1 MPLAP
6 PPNGAIFPT
15 WADCLQ
21 TVQSLA
27 AQEGYAVNSKG
38 QAKNKE
44 TGLYRRYVIRCDK
57 SGTFKSAAQIGRRRN
72 STKKTNCPF
81 SAACNIRPD
90 GCHLKVLCPDHNHPA
105 SAVPGAHVQ
114 HRKFTDEQRRLVE
127 ARAVERKSIKT
138 IWDELKTLDPNTH
151 ITFKDVDNAVQRFR
165 KKAKEGATGV
175 QAVMYKLV
183 ERQDVFCFTL
193 EKDDGD
199 LQGIFWVPRWSTDA
213 WVNPNGAPGI
223 LVMLTDHIA
232 NKPVLPTLE
241 MHGALT
247 TTSFGSAPAGPI
259 MPNNP
264 GVIANPADA
273 PLPIH
278 PDLADNNN
286 IHNPNGTSI
295 PNPAHPTEPAQGA
308 QVGTVLGNNGFEPSP
323 GTGYAI
329 LPDKSNATM
338 LWLHSAVELLRQ
350 RIPRC
355 PKPRFLMLTDYQTKE
370 KSILIEVAKG
380 APPHLQSHIVFGR
393 VLTRDNVGSPVGY
406 TASTGATQGGVG
418 AGGNGG
424 PAPNPTATQGIEPQG
439 GDGEEEEEEE
449 EEDTGMQEA
458 EGVDES
464 DEEEEDNESP
474 ADQDLDGDHDSDA
487 EIARQLT
494 GGLVHNGQSQQPM
507 YAQSQMPGY
516 GYQPAVNGHQQQ
528 AQHSNSAPSSNTAAA
543 QPSTPAPGQ
552 DSAQA
557 QPAAHMGFSPL
568 MPGNGMS
575 NGTMPRQQ

>member
-138 IWDELKTLDPNTH
+138 IWDELKALDPNTH

-175 QAVMYKLV
+175 QAVMYKLA
-183 ERQDVFCFTL
+183 ERRDVFCFTL
-193 EKDDGD
+193 EKDGE

-213 WVNPNGAPGI
+213 WMSPNDTPDI

-232 NKPVLPTLE
+232 NKPVLPMLE
-241 MHGALT
+241 THGALNT
-247 TTSFGSAPAGPI
+247 ASFGNASAGMV

-264 GVIANPADA
+264 SVIVNPGDAPPPINPALDN
-273 PLPIH
+273 
-278 PDLADNNN
+278 NNN
-286 IHNPNGTSI
+286 IHKHNGTSI
-295 PNPAHPTEPAQGA
+295 PNPAHSMEPAQGA
-308 QVGTVLGNNGFEPSP
+308 QDGAVLGNSGFDPNK
-323 GTGYAI
+323 GAGYAI
-329 LPDKSNATM
+329 LPDKSNATI
-338 LWLHSAVELLRQ
+338 LWLHGQVELLRQ
-350 RIPRC
+350 RISRC
-355 PKPRFLMLTDYQTKE
+355 PKPRFLMLTDFQTRE
-370 KSILIEVAKG
+370 KSILIEVSKG
-380 APPHLQSHIVFGR
+380 GPHHRQSQIVFGR
-393 VLTRDNVGSPVGY
+393 VLTSDNNSSTDY
-406 TASTGATQGGVG
+406 TASTGTAQGAVG
-418 AGGNGG
+418 AGANGG
-424 PAPNPTATQGIEPQG
+424 SNHATAMQGVEAQG
-439 GDGEEEEEEE
+439 GDE
-449 EEDTGMQEA
+449 EEDAGMQEG
-458 EGVDES
+458 EGADES
-464 DEEEEDNESP
+464 SEEDDETP
-474 ADQDLDGDHDSDA
+474 GDQDLDGDHDSDA

-494 GGLVHNGQSQQPM
+494 GGLVHNGQGQQHM
-507 YAQSQMPGY
+507 YAQNQMPGY
-516 GYQPAVNGHQQQ
+516 GYQPAVNRHQQQ
-528 AQHSNSAPSSNTAAA
+528 PHARHPNGAPGPNAAAA
-543 QPSTPAPGQ
+543 QAPAPAPGQ
-552 DSAQA
+552 NSGHA

-575 NGTMPRQQ
+575 NGAMSRQQ